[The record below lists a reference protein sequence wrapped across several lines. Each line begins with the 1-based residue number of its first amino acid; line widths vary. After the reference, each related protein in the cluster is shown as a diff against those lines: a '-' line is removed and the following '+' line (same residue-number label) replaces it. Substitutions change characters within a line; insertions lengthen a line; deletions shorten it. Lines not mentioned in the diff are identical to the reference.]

1 MPIPLVLA
9 DPQARFRLALGQW
22 LRRRS
27 ELRLLAELA
36 EPALLP
42 AWLPV
47 LQPRPAVLVLGLAG
61 PEVLRLAAD
70 LHRDWP
76 GLGLLGLSDHDEP
89 ALAKAWQAAGGRAL
103 LLRTDPPERLLR
115 AVLGETDAQ
124 SPPPTDGAARGRA
137 SKVASSS

>member
-9 DPQARFRLALGQW
+9 DSQARFRVALGQW
-22 LRRRS
+22 LRRRP

-47 LQPRPAVLVLGLAG
+47 LQPRPAVLLLGLAG
-61 PEVLRLAAD
+61 AEVLRLAAE

-76 GLGLLGLSDHDEP
+76 GLVLLGLSDHDEP
-89 ALAKAWQAAGGRAL
+89 ALAKAWQAAGGRTL
-103 LLRTDPPERLLR
+103 LLRADPPERLLNTL
-115 AVLGETDAQ
+115 LGDADAQ
-124 SPPPTDGAARGRA
+124 SPPATDGAARGRA
-137 SKVASSS
+137 PKVARST